1 MGISTKMISSKSEQM
16 WYLSS
21 FNSGNQ
27 GITFMLYSSKSFTW
41 ASQTNKK
48 NSNSS
53 LISSTQGLWCRR
65 RAEGAPLAL
74 PQATC
79 VAPRAPIWSEPIH
92 PSLDGSLRGQRGLG
106 PSSLSADVKHRPW
119 PGGTPETPLVHLP
132 FLALQSVTAAWS
144 RWEFVQ
150 NALTKIILVCLP
162 GRRLCHHVSFR
173 LGRLHW
179 YLKFQLTRC
188 KLNIQKTPSFQTSF
202 PFPKVTKKK
211 KKQKQH
217 TTLKFWV
224 NY

>member
-1 MGISTKMISSKSEQM
+1 MDIFMKMISSKTEQM
-16 WYLSS
+16 WHLSS

-27 GITFMLYSSKSFTW
+27 GITFTLYSRKSFTS
-41 ASQTNKK
+41 ASQINKK

-53 LISSTQGLWCRR
+53 FIFSTQGLWCRC
-65 RAEGAPLAL
+65 RARGAHPTL

-79 VAPRAPIWSEPIH
+79 VAPRAPIWPEPIH

-106 PSSLSADVKHRPW
+106 PGSQSADVKHRPP
-119 PGGTPETPLVHLP
+119 PGGTPETPLVHLA

-144 RWEFVQ
+144 RWELVQ
-150 NALTKIILVCLP
+150 NSLTKIILVCLL
-162 GRRLCHHVSFR
+162 GRRPRHQVSFR
-173 LGRLHW
+173 LGCLHW

-202 PFPKVTKKK
+202 PFPRVIKN
-211 KKQKQH
+211 QNQ
-217 TTLKFWV
+217 TTNTPNFWV